1 MGAFSLYPLLDA
13 DIATDGD
20 DTAREILDPYVEA
33 YADVEYLT
41 PTIEIDD
48 EERVLPDVAL
58 DVRTLESFAELF
70 LDLEKYPEFATLRLW
85 GPDSERKPLLVEHFA
100 LQQLSDPDLYEFHAL
115 DDERTLVVAE
125 SRLERRQAHD
135 DVPAALR

>member
-13 DIATDGD
+13 DVTTDG
-20 DTAREILDPYVEA
+20 AVQEILDPYVEA

-41 PTIEIDD
+41 PDIEVDD

-58 DVRTLESFAELF
+58 DIGTLESFAELF

-85 GPDSERKPLLVEHFA
+85 GPDSERFPLLVEHFA

-125 SRLERRQAHD
+125 SRLEHRQARD
-135 DVPAALR
+135 DVPAAALR

>member
-13 DIATDGD
+13 DVATDG
-20 DTAREILDPYVEA
+20 AAQEILDPYVEA

-41 PTIEIDD
+41 PDIEVDD

-58 DVRTLESFAELF
+58 DIGTLESFAELF
-70 LDLEKYPEFATLRLW
+70 SDLEKYPEFATLRLW
-85 GPDSERKPLLVEHFA
+85 GPDSERFPLLVEHFA

-125 SRLERRQAHD
+125 SRLEHGQAHD
-135 DVPAALR
+135 DVPAAALR